1 MNLASSH
8 TYIFERSQYTQCT
21 WQWSEG
27 YQQASPTLHGMQWQS
42 VVQPAA
48 YLTTAERVK
57 DSNTGSSSFSPQ
69 NSQLTQISGPDWI
82 SLTKVFYYCA
92 NYPLVNNMGV
102 WKMQVTENKIC
113 SGRKS
118 GKKILFCVCFSINY
132 ISGRLHLFKKKNT
145 EMVVFLFLKNIW
157 KEGRGKKNM

>member
-1 MNLASSH
+1 MHICIIIFLSLHN
-8 TYIFERSQYTQCT
+8 FERSQYIQGA

-42 VVQPAA
+42 VVQPPA

-92 NYPLVNNMGV
+92 NYPLVNNMGCV
-102 WKMQVTENKIC
+102 KCKLQKIEYVQAE
-113 SGRKS
+113 SLKKKKKKRKS
-118 GKKILFCVCFSINY
+118 FSCVCFHK
-132 ISGRLHLFKKKNT
+132 LHFRT
-145 EMVVFLFLKNIW
+145 DIFI
-157 KEGRGKKNM
+157 